1 MVARVGK
8 NGSWMRKLLLSISSL
23 RECNVTNES
32 FPEIIELIRNY
43 YVAMNTEFRPL
54 ILRMWVNSVLIW
66 EQDVNLSSKTYSNGL
81 SEVILGNAIKEL
93 QLPREEIVVMTKVL
107 L

>member
-1 MVARVGK
+1 MVARGGK

-32 FPEIIELIRNY
+32 LPEIIELIRNY